1 MQIKTLDGSSSKQQ
15 VSKKPNISR
24 STTQTVQNKP
34 EVIIAKAIHAFKL
47 QNGIYVSIG
56 KMGMALTGN
65 AATKVYQVILYKSK
79 QEHISTV
86 TVTQDFL
93 YVIQPNNY
101 SSYYDSNKE
110 NWSILF
116 ESSDVCIEFA
126 REIALARYFSKN
138 GKIENVLYQD
148 LSPISKDVIAKEGD
162 NVSIKYFIS
171 TEIIQPFK
179 SNIITSQTMMVEI
192 STDDNWEKTLLGS
205 SKGLK
210 RILFLPPSKQISLG
224 PGFPKDKDIIL
235 EIEIIDIQKQQES
248 TNSHKVTSGK
258 ASIISRMA
266 KMGQS
271 MFVPKLPTSTTTDSE
286 DTEDD
291 VPRKTL
297 HQRKTELSEG
307 EHQKK
312 RFTQEPKEEIS
323 KNVHKVLK
331 PKSDISATNAACK
344 PFVTSTLTPQWSPTK
359 MQPNFVT
366 VDGQLYSLQ
375 PQIVTP
381 TVSTMI
387 DPGLNM
393 LLSETRMTNAEL
405 RMGMS
410 KIGDNV
416 QKLLDKFHVL
426 ELQNATSP
434 VKDRA
439 DLAPL
444 KMLLT
449 TTASQTE
456 ENNEQLR
463 TNTNNITTDN
473 FAQLNEIK
481 DRVSA
486 LEVELKESK
495 EYISNLEDQN
505 ESLTLTNKTLS
516 KSIKELETSL
526 SDTNIAL
533 LNAKKELEETKE
545 VNSRHEEQTFA
556 LENKVLKLSEAI
568 GSAETKESD
577 KHKEIK
583 HIMNR
588 IYHTLL
594 DKFVDES
601 YSTNY
606 IKTVIASTIKNTTL
620 QVLSTD
626 YEKNNRESESVSAKT
641 TESDDLKINNA
652 EVDTPHSSN
661 SSNKPLEQTE
671 VTDSSKTHISVL
683 QNEPPPIPP
692 VDIRD
697 YNDWLQ

>member
-1 MQIKTLDGSSSKQQ
+1 
-15 VSKKPNISR
+15 
-24 STTQTVQNKP
+24 
-34 EVIIAKAIHAFKL
+34 
-47 QNGIYVSIG
+47 
-56 KMGMALTGN
+56 MGMALTGN